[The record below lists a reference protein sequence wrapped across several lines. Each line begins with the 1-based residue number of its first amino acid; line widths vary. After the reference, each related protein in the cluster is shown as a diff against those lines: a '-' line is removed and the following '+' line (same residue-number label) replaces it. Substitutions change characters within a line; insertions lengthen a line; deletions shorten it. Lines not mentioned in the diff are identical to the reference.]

1 VTLNYQDAFY
11 HVQEHNPGIDVGEV
25 LDGLK
30 KQDRVKFNDSNQVY
44 TYEVSGRGR
53 VGGCSCSPLVVQP
66 SSSFLSVELG
76 EAALSA
82 SPSDR
87 TRPTIHDWRSLAY
100 TSPRSSSGH
109 RRTCAATSVCTRVP

>member
-1 VTLNYQDAFY
+1 MTLNYQDAFY

-53 VGGCSCSPLVVQP
+53 VGTVARVRHSL
-66 SSSFLSVELG
+66 
-76 EAALSA
+76 
-82 SPSDR
+82 
-87 TRPTIHDWRSLAY
+87 RSLFLV
-100 TSPRSSSGH
+100 SL
-109 RRTCAATSVCTRVP
+109 C